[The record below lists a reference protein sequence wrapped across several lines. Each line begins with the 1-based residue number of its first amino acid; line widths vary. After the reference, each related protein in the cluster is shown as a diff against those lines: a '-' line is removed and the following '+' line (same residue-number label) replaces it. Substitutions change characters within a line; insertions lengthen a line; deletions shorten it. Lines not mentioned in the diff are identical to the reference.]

1 MDTTNLSNVTNA
13 ELEAADRIGKEA
25 GVRFDDCYQCGK
37 CSAGCPMA
45 HAMDYV
51 PRQVIRLLQLGI
63 VDEALN
69 AKSPWICAHCMV
81 CSARC
86 PQGVDI
92 TATMLSV
99 RREAKRRGLRPDKE
113 ADIFDDI
120 FIGNVR
126 SFGKSNEA
134 ILAAKYN
141 LLSGHLMQDML
152 NAPKMAARG
161 MIGPK
166 IHSVK
171 DKEAVKKLVDK
182 ALSKGGEQK

>member
-1 MDTTNLSNVTNA
+1 MDTVNLSNVTNA
-13 ELEAADRIGKEA
+13 QFEAVERIGKEA
-25 GVRFDDCYQCGK
+25 GVDYDDCYQCGK
-37 CSAGCPMA
+37 CTAGCPMA
-45 HAMDYV
+45 HAMDYA
-51 PRQVIRLLQLGI
+51 PRQIIRLLQLGL
-63 VDEALN
+63 VEEALA
-69 AKSPWICAHCMV
+69 AKTPWICAHCMV

-92 TATMLSV
+92 TATMLAV
-99 RREAKRRGLRPDKE
+99 RRESKRRGLKPARE
-113 ADIFDDI
+113 TDIFDDA

-152 NAPKMAARG
+152 NAPKMAMRG

-171 DKEAVKKLVDK
+171 DKEAVKCLVDK
-182 ALSKGGEQK
+182 ALNKGGE